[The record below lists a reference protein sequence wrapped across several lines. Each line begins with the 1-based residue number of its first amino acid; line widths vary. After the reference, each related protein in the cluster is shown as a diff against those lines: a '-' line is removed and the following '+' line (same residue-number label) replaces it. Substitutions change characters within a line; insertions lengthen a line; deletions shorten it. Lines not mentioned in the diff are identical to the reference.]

1 MAQELGI
8 VKLVSGSV
16 SATAADGS
24 TRVLQT
30 GDKVFDTDILATAA
44 GSAIVIQLADG
55 STVDMGGNDRMQ
67 LGAVL
72 QEQEREEAVVA
83 QNPPPAGPSV
93 EDIQAA
99 LLAGA
104 DPTQI
109 ADPTAAG
116 APAAGAAGGGVAGN
130 EGHVPVSVDY
140 LNPVAPVT
148 NGFDT
153 TGPSVAF
160 NNIVPEVLLLNPDT
174 LSGAQITGGNL
185 PPVAANDSV
194 SGIPVGTPV
203 TLDVLGNDNDPDGS
217 LNPAS
222 VTIVGSGGPGQP
234 LVVAGQG
241 TWSVN
246 PATGAITF
254 TPAAGFTG
262 DPTPISYTVADNLGL
277 VSNPAT
283 VTVDYN
289 RPPVAANDSA
299 SGIAAGTPVTL
310 DVLGNDN
317 DPDGSLN
324 PASVTIVG
332 SGGPGQPLVVAGQGT
347 WSVNP
352 ATGAIT
358 FTPAAGFTGDPTPIS
373 YTVAD
378 NLGLVSNPATV
389 TVDYNRPP
397 VAGNDS
403 ASGIA
408 AGTPVTL
415 DVLGNDNDPDG
426 SLNPASVTIV
436 GSGGPGQP
444 LVVAGQG
451 TWSVNPAT
459 GAITFTPAAGFTGD
473 PTPISYTVADNLGL
487 VSNPATVTVDYNRPP
502 VAGNDSA
509 SGIAAGTPVTLDVL
523 GNDNDPDGSLNPASV
538 TIVGSGGPGQPLVVA
553 GQGTWTV
560 NPATGA
566 ITFTPDA
573 GFTGDP
579 TPISYTVAD
588 NLGLVSNPATV
599 TVDYNRPPVAGND
612 SASGI
617 AAGTPVTLDVLGN
630 DNDPDGSLN
639 PASVTIVGS
648 GGPGQPLVV
657 AGQGTW
663 SVNPATG
670 AITFTP
676 AAGFTGDPTPISY
689 TVADN
694 LGLVSNPATVTVDY
708 NRPPVAGN
716 DSASGI
722 AAGTPVTLDVL
733 GNDNDPDGSLNPAS
747 VTIVGSGGPGQPLV
761 VAGQGTWSV
770 NPATGAITFTPAAG
784 FTGDPTPISYT
795 VADNLGLV
803 SNPATVTVDYIPTVV
818 ATNAV
823 VDETN
828 GNLDQTGGAVL
839 VEPTGSGSL
848 LIDGQPPVSVTLA
861 AAGATWDAASKTLD
875 TSTYRI
881 TVNADG
887 SYEFAL
893 KGALSHPGAADAAS
907 APIQYDIS
915 AVLTGTNGEVA
926 NAVFRVD
933 VYDDGPRVA
942 NSNGQVQNV
951 AQPDQVLSGLIDYD
965 LGFDGFGASGGVTLV
980 NNNGALT
987 SRGDSISYL
996 VFDSNGDNLQEIYA
1010 FVDKGGLTTEANYLD
1025 QKSIDRAVF
1034 SLEPTE
1040 PGSVDGAYK
1049 LVLYDVLDIPAPTS
1063 TTLTFENAT
1072 SVSASQIA
1080 FGSSLVVQGS
1090 NLVLSPANHIGVNDN
1105 ALDRGE
1111 TLTFKFGGVV
1121 NAVQMNDINADL
1133 AGPDRFSW
1141 TAYKDGAIVGSRNN
1155 VTMPSGGF
1163 TPAINVNGGF
1173 DALKIDITAGKFEL
1187 GGLKYQAASSQTLQ
1201 LNFGFTATDGDGD
1214 SVSGSFSVNAGKL
1227 LTTGVTTTLPELQH
1241 ADSHVH

>member
-24 TRVLQT
+24 TRILQT

-55 STVDMGGNDRMQ
+55 TTVDMGGNDRMQ

-83 QNPPPAGPSV
+83 QNPPPVGPSA

-160 NNIVPEVLLLNPDT
+160 NNIVPEVLLLNPGT
-174 LSGAQITGGNL
+174 VPGGLPITGGNL
-185 PPVAANDSV
+185 PPLAVNDGV
-194 SGIPVGTPV
+194 SGIPVGSPV
-203 TLDVLGNDNDPDGS
+203 TLDVLGNDTDPDGT

-222 VTIVGSGGPGQP
+222 VTIVGSAGPGQP

-254 TPAAGFTG
+254 TPEAGYSG
-262 DPTPISYTVADNLGL
+262 DPTPISYTVADN
-277 VSNPAT
+277 
-283 VTVDYN
+283 
-289 RPPVAANDSA
+289 
-299 SGIAAGTPVTL
+299 
-310 DVLGNDN
+310 
-317 DPDGSLN
+317 
-324 PASVTIVG
+324 
-332 SGGPGQPLVVAGQGT
+332 Q
-347 WSVNP
+347 
-352 ATGAIT
+352 
-358 FTPAAGFTGDPTPIS
+358 
-373 YTVAD
+373 
-378 NLGLVSNPATV
+378 
-389 TVDYNRPP
+389 
-397 VAGNDS
+397 
-403 ASGIA
+403 
-408 AGTPVTL
+408 
-415 DVLGNDNDPDG
+415 
-426 SLNPASVTIV
+426 
-436 GSGGPGQP
+436 
-444 LVVAGQG
+444 
-451 TWSVNPAT
+451 
-459 GAITFTPAAGFTGD
+459 
-473 PTPISYTVADNLGL
+473 
-487 VSNPATVTVDYNRPP
+487 
-502 VAGNDSA
+502 
-509 SGIAAGTPVTLDVL
+509 
-523 GNDNDPDGSLNPASV
+523 
-538 TIVGSGGPGQPLVVA
+538 
-553 GQGTWTV
+553 
-560 NPATGA
+560 
-566 ITFTPDA
+566 
-573 GFTGDP
+573 
-579 TPISYTVAD
+579 
-588 NLGLVSNPATV
+588 
-599 TVDYNRPPVAGND
+599 
-612 SASGI
+612 
-617 AAGTPVTLDVLGN
+617 
-630 DNDPDGSLN
+630 
-639 PASVTIVGS
+639 
-648 GGPGQPLVV
+648 
-657 AGQGTW
+657 
-663 SVNPATG
+663 
-670 AITFTP
+670 
-676 AAGFTGDPTPISY
+676 
-689 TVADN
+689 
-694 LGLVSNPATVTVDY
+694 
-708 NRPPVAGN
+708 
-716 DSASGI
+716 
-722 AAGTPVTLDVL
+722 
-733 GNDNDPDGSLNPAS
+733 
-747 VTIVGSGGPGQPLV
+747 
-761 VAGQGTWSV
+761 
-770 NPATGAITFTPAAG
+770 
-784 FTGDPTPISYT
+784 
-795 VADNLGLV
+795 GLV

-818 ATNAV
+818 VTNAV

-828 GNLDQTGGAVL
+828 GNLDRTGGAVL

-875 TSTYRI
+875 ASTYRI

-915 AVLTGTNGEVA
+915 AVLTGTSGEVA
-926 NAVFRVD
+926 NAVFRID
-933 VYDDGPRVA
+933 VYDDGPTVA

-996 VFDSNGDNLQEIYA
+996 VFDSNGDHLQEIYA
-1010 FVDKGGLTTEANYLD
+1010 FVDKGGLTTESNYLG
-1025 QKSIDRAVF
+1025 QKAIDRAVF

-1049 LVLYDVLDIPAPTS
+1049 LVLYDVLDIPAPTP

-1080 FGSSLVVQGS
+1080 FGNSLVVQGN

-1173 DALKIDITAGKFEL
+1173 DTLKIDITAGKFEL
-1187 GGLKYQAASSQTLQ
+1187 GGLKYQAAGSQTLQ
-1201 LNFGFTATDGDGD
+1201 LNFGFTASDGDGD
-1214 SVSGSFSVNAGKL
+1214 SVSGSFSVNAGSL
-1227 LTTGVTTTLPELQH
+1227 LPTGVTTTLPELQH

>member
-1 MAQELGI
+1 
-8 VKLVSGSV
+8 
-16 SATAADGS
+16 
-24 TRVLQT
+24 
-30 GDKVFDTDILATAA
+30 
-44 GSAIVIQLADG
+44 
-55 STVDMGGNDRMQ
+55 
-67 LGAVL
+67 
-72 QEQEREEAVVA
+72 
-83 QNPPPAGPSV
+83 
-93 EDIQAA
+93 
-99 LLAGA
+99 
-104 DPTQI
+104 
-109 ADPTAAG
+109 
-116 APAAGAAGGGVAGN
+116 
-130 EGHVPVSVDY
+130 
-140 LNPVAPVT
+140 
-148 NGFDT
+148 
-153 TGPSVAF
+153 
-160 NNIVPEVLLLNPDT
+160 
-174 LSGAQITGGNL
+174 
-185 PPVAANDSV
+185 
-194 SGIPVGTPV
+194 
-203 TLDVLGNDNDPDGS
+203 
-217 LNPAS
+217 
-222 VTIVGSGGPGQP
+222 
-234 LVVAGQG
+234 
-241 TWSVN
+241 
-246 PATGAITF
+246 
-254 TPAAGFTG
+254 
-262 DPTPISYTVADNLGL
+262 
-277 VSNPAT
+277 
-283 VTVDYN
+283 
-289 RPPVAANDSA
+289 
-299 SGIAAGTPVTL
+299 
-310 DVLGNDN
+310 
-317 DPDGSLN
+317 
-324 PASVTIVG
+324 
-332 SGGPGQPLVVAGQGT
+332 
-347 WSVNP
+347 
-352 ATGAIT
+352 
-358 FTPAAGFTGDPTPIS
+358 
-373 YTVAD
+373 
-378 NLGLVSNPATV
+378 
-389 TVDYNRPP
+389 
-397 VAGNDS
+397 
-403 ASGIA
+403 
-408 AGTPVTL
+408 
-415 DVLGNDNDPDG
+415 
-426 SLNPASVTIV
+426 
-436 GSGGPGQP
+436 
-444 LVVAGQG
+444 
-451 TWSVNPAT
+451 
-459 GAITFTPAAGFTGD
+459 
-473 PTPISYTVADNLGL
+473 
-487 VSNPATVTVDYNRPP
+487 
-502 VAGNDSA
+502 
-509 SGIAAGTPVTLDVL
+509 DVL

-553 GQGTWTV
+553 GQGTWT
-560 NPATGA
+560 
-566 ITFTPDA
+566 
-573 GFTGDP
+573 
-579 TPISYTVAD
+579 
-588 NLGLVSNPATV
+588 
-599 TVDYNRPPVAGND
+599 
-612 SASGI
+612 
-617 AAGTPVTLDVLGN
+617 
-630 DNDPDGSLN
+630 
-639 PASVTIVGS
+639 
-648 GGPGQPLVV
+648 
-657 AGQGTW
+657 
-663 SVNPATG
+663 
-670 AITFTP
+670 
-676 AAGFTGDPTPISY
+676 
-689 TVADN
+689 
-694 LGLVSNPATVTVDY
+694 
-708 NRPPVAGN
+708 
-716 DSASGI
+716 
-722 AAGTPVTLDVL
+722 
-733 GNDNDPDGSLNPAS
+733 
-747 VTIVGSGGPGQPLV
+747 
-761 VAGQGTWSV
+761 V

-861 AAGATWDAASKTLD
+861 ATGATWDAASKTLD
-875 TSTYRI
+875 ASTYRI

-1049 LVLYDVLDIPAPTS
+1049 LVLYDVLDIPAPTP

-1141 TAYKDGAIVGSRNN
+1141 TAYKDGAVVGSRNN

-1173 DALKIDITAGKFEL
+1173 DTLKIDITAGKFEL

-1214 SVSGSFSVNAGKL
+1214 SVSGSFSVNAGTL
-1227 LTTGVTTTLPELQH
+1227 LATGITTTLPELQH